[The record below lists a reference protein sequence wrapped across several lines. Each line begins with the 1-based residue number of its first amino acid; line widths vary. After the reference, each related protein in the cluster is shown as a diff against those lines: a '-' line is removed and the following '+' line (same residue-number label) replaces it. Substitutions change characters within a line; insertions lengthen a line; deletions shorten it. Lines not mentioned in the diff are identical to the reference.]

1 MPRLLRV
8 HFASI
13 GHPHARL
20 APLTLD
26 LRGRGGDASDTVL
39 WLRNAGGKSSILNL
53 FFSLFRPAR
62 AEFLGARAE
71 GRARRIEDYV
81 KADDLA
87 FVLTEWLFPP
97 APGAADATPRRR
109 VFGQA
114 LSWRGAQVTSDG
126 ANLRRLFFA
135 LDATDALPFEGL
147 PIEGLSLVPVES
159 FDKFRHWLQAL
170 LAQRPE
176 AGVVITQNQR
186 AWVEHLDA
194 SGIDPEL
201 FRYQLQMNLREG
213 AADERFRF
221 ATPEEFVRFFL
232 ELALDP
238 AHADQVAE
246 NLQGLQ
252 AELRRRPELLLEQRF
267 IEAVQADLGPL
278 VTELRAHDGAAG
290 DLADARAEAIGLAR
304 GLEASIADLEAR
316 AAAADATVAEAD
328 QERLQAENRLRSVDR
343 WANGLERRASLL
355 DVEEAEA
362 ELEGN
367 KRDREVLRAR
377 LKAAQAGQALVAQQA
392 LEGRR
397 NALVDALQRADTALR
412 PRVEALETLGA
423 ELAALLDAEY
433 AAVTRGRGQVEADL
447 QETRLVRKE
456 TGERT
461 AEIRRELGG
470 IDERLKG
477 VRDRIAQ
484 RDRAREALRSVQAL
498 EPREDGGQALVRWM
512 SAVETLAGRRAE
524 VRRTIEAARERLA
537 SLDEQRGEL
546 DSERTRQDE
555 RARQL
560 GARWDQALVWRGRL
574 QDDPLLADVGET
586 GPPPP
591 PEQAGLGR
599 RLRTRAEQAQRRL
612 LQLAVDGAE
621 DVRAVDGLD
630 KDGLLPPSR
639 DVERVVAALHQRGV
653 AARSAAAWL
662 ADHVPAEQRRAH
674 LLAAPARFS
683 GVIVPDAASL
693 LVARDLAVVAGLAH
707 PVTVSVADAPLP
719 EGDGAIAVVCPASAG
734 SWDHVAAGEARDA
747 LLARI
752 EGRRADERAVRD
764 ERAACEA
771 LAAEVERF
779 FTTWGEGRL
788 EGLGQ
793 ERDGAAQR
801 AAIAT
806 RELERL
812 AADKVDVRAT
822 LSGAETEE
830 RERERDLQHAERVVT
845 RLKAFCDDH
854 ERLVPELRAVEEE
867 ARKLRESREAELVV
881 LEGRLE
887 VAAHREEEQRQQV
900 SELSRALDALAAE
913 RAGIDMCGPLP
924 EEPTVGIAEARERW
938 ALDRRAYEQHVSS
951 SRLQGELDQLEDRLK
966 DARATYRRLLRGVDE
981 ALVQRLVDEHG
992 AALQDEEARVERQ
1005 LRDVVEAVGQLTER
1019 VRQRRDRLQQLVRQ
1033 RAADDLPPD
1042 EPTPTTAA
1050 EARERAAVWY
1060 ARTKEAAARVEEA
1073 VVTRD
1078 RLAAES
1084 ELQRRSAR
1092 AREQRRE
1099 LLLEV
1104 LGEVSEAVAPTALP
1118 ADDAS
1123 VAELVRH
1130 AVERLRK
1137 QRGLE
1142 GTAKERVA
1150 AQAERVRRV
1159 AYSEGFAEHR
1169 SQLRERLKGDVAE
1182 VILGAPAWHGAL
1194 DSRAKVIAQALAQI
1208 ERHRALIL
1216 DGMDAV
1222 ARDAARLLA
1231 RAPRAST
1238 LPGGL
1243 GPWGGRAFLQVGFRT
1258 PEQYDERAALL
1269 SPLIDAMVAEAR
1281 VPRGLELAQKAVLA
1295 LAPQGFRVTILK
1307 PDAVLRTERVGI
1319 TEMTSF
1325 SRGQQLTS
1333 AILLYCTLA
1342 KLRAQTRARPGADAG
1357 VLVLDNP
1364 IGTCSSVP
1372 LLELQRAVAR
1382 EMGVQLVFTT
1392 GVHDLEALSTLPNR
1406 IRLVNDQRDQVSG
1419 DTHVTASEDGSVR
1432 AEAETEFKVTGM
1444 RVLRKAEA
1452 PSPWGD
1458 RPQ

>member
-53 FFSLFRPAR
+53 FFSLFRPAK

-97 APGAADATPRRR
+97 EAGADDQAPRHR
-109 VFGQA
+109 VFGQT
-114 LSWRGAQVTSDG
+114 LSWRGGQVSSDG
-126 ANLRRLFFA
+126 SNLRRLFFA
-135 LDATDALPFEGL
+135 LDATPDAPFDAL

-159 FDKFRHWLQAL
+159 FDRFRHWLQTVA
-170 LAQRPE
+170 AQRPE
-176 AGVVITQNQR
+176 LGVVITQNQR
-186 AWVEHLDA
+186 AWVDHLDG

-221 ATPEEFVRFFL
+221 ATPDEFVRFFL
-232 ELALDP
+232 ELALDT

-252 AELRRRPELLLEQRF
+252 GELRRRPELLLEQRF
-267 IEAVQADLGPL
+267 IEAVQAELGPL
-278 VTELRAHDGAAG
+278 VTELRAHEGAAG
-290 DLADARAEAIGLAR
+290 DLADARGQAIALSR

-316 AAAADATVAEAD
+316 AAAADATVTEAD
-328 QERLQAENRLRSVDR
+328 SERLQAENRLRSVDR

-367 KRDREVLRAR
+367 KQDREALRTR

-433 AAVTRGRGQVEADL
+433 AAVTRTRAQVEADL
-447 QETRLVRKE
+447 KETRLVRKE
-456 TGERT
+456 AGERT
-461 AEIRRELGG
+461 AEIRRDLGG

-512 SAVETLAGRRAE
+512 SGVERIAGRRAE
-524 VRRTIEAARERLA
+524 VRRTIEAARERLGA
-537 SLDEQRGEL
+537 LDEQRREL
-546 DSERTRQDE
+546 DTERTRQDE

-560 GARWDQALVWRGRL
+560 GARYDQALVWRGRL
-574 QDDPLLADVGET
+574 QEDPLLVDVGET
-586 GPPPP
+586 GLAPA

-639 DVERVVAALHQRGV
+639 DVERVVAALTQRGV
-653 AARSAAAWL
+653 DARAATAWL
-662 ADHVPAEQRRAH
+662 ADHVPADERQAH
-674 LLAAPARFS
+674 LVAAPARFS
-683 GVIVPDAASL
+683 GVIVPDARAL
-693 LVARDLAVVAGLAH
+693 QVAHDLGTVAGLSR
-707 PVTVSVADAPLP
+707 PVAVSVSGAPLP
-719 EGDGAIAVVCPASAG
+719 AGDGAIAVVCPASAG
-734 SWDHVAAGEARDA
+734 SWDHVAASEAREA
-747 LLARI
+747 LLGRI

-771 LAAEVERF
+771 LAAEVERYF
-779 FTTWGEGRL
+779 ATWGEGRL
-788 EGLGQ
+788 EGLAQ

-801 AAIAT
+801 AAIAV

-812 AADKVDVRAT
+812 AAEKVDVKAT
-822 LSGAETEE
+822 LAGAETEE
-830 RERERDLQHAERVVT
+830 RELERDLQHAERVVT

-887 VAAHREEEQRQQV
+887 VAAHREEEQRSQV
-900 SELSRALDALAAE
+900 SELTRSLDALAAE

-966 DARATYRRLLRGVDE
+966 DARAAYRRAVRGLDE
-981 ALVQRLVDEHG
+981 AFVQRLVDEHG
-992 AALQDEEARVERQ
+992 AALPDEEARIDRQ

-1019 VRQRRDRLQQLVRQ
+1019 VRQRRERLQQLVRQ

-1042 EPTPTTAA
+1042 EAPPATAA

-1060 ARTKEAAARVEEA
+1060 ARTREAAARVEEA

-1078 RLAAES
+1078 RLALEG
-1084 ELQRRSAR
+1084 EHLRRSAR
-1092 AREQRRE
+1092 TREQRRE

-1104 LGEVSEAVAPTALP
+1104 LGEAPLETVAPMPLP

-1130 AVERLRK
+1130 AAERLRK
-1137 QRGLE
+1137 VRGLE

-1150 AQAERVRRV
+1150 SQAERVRRV

-1182 VILGAPAWHGAL
+1182 VILGAPAWHEAL
-1194 DSRAKVIAQALAQI
+1194 ESRASVIAQALAQI

-1281 VPRGLELAQKAVLA
+1281 VPKGLELAQKSVLA

-1342 KLRAQTRARPGADAG
+1342 KLRAQTRGRGGADAG

-1372 LLELQRAVAR
+1372 LLELQRSVAR

-1419 DTHVTASEDGSVR
+1419 DTHVTATEDGSVR
-1432 AEAETEFKVTGM
+1432 AAAEPVEYRVTGM
-1444 RVLRKAEA
+1444 RVFRKAEA
-1452 PSPWGD
+1452 PSPWG
-1458 RPQ
+1458 